1 MRLLIALEQ
10 RFLRAPDGNTYT
22 SAPPRY
28 EFWRQYLHTFE
39 EIVVLARV
47 GETAQPQPAQQRAD
61 GPGVTFW
68 RLPNYFGPMEY
79 LRNLGRLRREIRT
92 AVAGCD
98 AYILRL
104 PGAIGDLA
112 AHEIRRLGREF
123 AVQVLGDPWEVFS
136 PGAVRTPLRPLY
148 RRLMTRS
155 LRRDCSQAAA
165 ASYVTRQALQRRY
178 PARAGA
184 YTCSFSDVALGGRLA
199 DAETIAKRKW
209 RAGELAAGVGRP
221 VRLGFAG
228 SLEVHYK
235 GADVLVKAVDVCL
248 RQGLAVEA
256 HLAGDGRSR
265 PQFESL
271 ARELGIAKS
280 VHFHGQLP
288 AGDAVF
294 DFLDSI
300 DIFVMPSRTEGLP
313 RALVEA
319 MARGCPCIASAVG
332 GIPELLVPEALV
344 PPSDE
349 VQLAAAIGRFV
360 ADRELLLR
368 MIDGNLE
375 VARGYRP
382 EVLKETRTRFLREV
396 RARAAAANLE
406 AGCKLPG
413 PRTQPC
419 KEGDDFDSPVR
430 TAFAVTSAMAWIFFE
445 EMVRALRD
453 GGFDPI
459 LMSSPGEQLDY
470 IAEKAGVRHAAIPMR
485 REIAPL
491 SDLRSLWRLYRLM
504 RQTRPTITNVG
515 TPKAG
520 LLGGLAAWLAGV
532 PCRIYTLHGL
542 RLETTAGWKRTLL
555 RWTERLACSCAHRVI
570 CVSPSLRRRAVEL
583 KVVSAEKTAIMG
595 SGSSCGV
602 NVQRFSPQ
610 VVNAAVRNRLAERL
624 GIPNGV
630 PVIGFVG
637 RFTRDKGIPE
647 LVTAFG
653 QLRQD
658 WPELRLLLVGD
669 FEAGDPVPPGIRRQ
683 IETDP
688 HMVRTGFVVDTAPYY
703 GLMKVF
709 VLPSYREGFPVVSI
723 EAQACEVPVVTTTA
737 TGAIDS
743 IVDGVTGFLVPVGN
757 APALAARIDQLL
769 RDPQLRARMGQSGRA
784 LVVRE
789 FRQEAVGQA
798 LLDEYRRMLRSK
810 GLTLPRARSEALA
823 AD

>member
-10 RFLRAPDGNTYT
+10 RFLRAPDGNIYT
-22 SAPPRY
+22 AAPPRY
-28 EFWRQYLHTFE
+28 AFWRQYLHTFDD
-39 EIVVLARV
+39 IVVLARV
-47 GETAQPQPAQQRAD
+47 GDTTQLQPAQQRAD

-79 LRNLGRLRREIRT
+79 LRNLVRLRCEIRR

-104 PGAIGDLA
+104 PGAIGGLA

-165 ASYVTRQALQRRY
+165 ASYVTKQALQRRY

-199 DAETIAKRKW
+199 DAETIAKRKR

-235 GADVLVKAVDVCL
+235 GADVLVKAVAVCL

-288 AGDAVF
+288 AGEAVF

-368 MIDGNLE
+368 MIERNLE
-375 VARGYRP
+375 MAQGYRP
-382 EVLKETRTRFLREV
+382 EVLTETRTRFLSEV
-396 RARAAAANLE
+396 RARAAGNLE

-413 PRTQPC
+413 NQAQSS

-459 LMSSPGEQLDY
+459 LMSSPGEQLEY
-470 IAEKAGVRHAAIPMR
+470 IAEKTGVQHAAIPMR

-491 SDLRSLWRLYRLM
+491 SDLKSLWRLYRLM
-504 RQTRPTITNVG
+504 RRTRPAITNVG

-583 KVVSAEKTAIMG
+583 KLVSAEKTAIMG

-602 NVQRFSPQ
+602 DVQRFSPQ

-647 LVTAFG
+647 LVAAFG
-653 QLRQD
+653 QLRQT
-658 WPELRLLLVGD
+658 WPDLRLLLVGD
-669 FEAGDPVPPGIRRQ
+669 FEDGDPVSPGIRHQ
-683 IETDP
+683 IETDS
-688 HMVRTGFVVDTAPYY
+688 HIVRTGFVADAAPYY
-703 GLMKVF
+703 GLMEV
-709 VLPSYREGFPVVSI
+709 VALPTYREGFPVVSI
-723 EAQACEVPVVTTTA
+723 EAQACGVPVVTTTA
-737 TGAIDS
+737 TGAVDS
-743 IVDGVTGFLVPVGN
+743 IVDGITGFFVPVGN

-798 LLDEYRRMLRSK
+798 LLEEYRRMLRSK
-810 GLTLPRARSEALA
+810 GLTLPRERAEALA